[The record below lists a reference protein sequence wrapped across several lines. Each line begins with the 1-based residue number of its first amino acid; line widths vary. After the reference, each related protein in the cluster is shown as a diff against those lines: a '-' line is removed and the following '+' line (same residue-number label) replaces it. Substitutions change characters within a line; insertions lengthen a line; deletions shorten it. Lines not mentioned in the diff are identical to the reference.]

1 MKGLVV
7 YKYEVVAI
15 NYSAY
20 RDIRPAF
27 SEAITS

>member
-7 YKYEVVAI
+7 YKYEVVART
-15 NYSAY
+15 YSPY
-20 RDIRPAF
+20 WDIRPAF